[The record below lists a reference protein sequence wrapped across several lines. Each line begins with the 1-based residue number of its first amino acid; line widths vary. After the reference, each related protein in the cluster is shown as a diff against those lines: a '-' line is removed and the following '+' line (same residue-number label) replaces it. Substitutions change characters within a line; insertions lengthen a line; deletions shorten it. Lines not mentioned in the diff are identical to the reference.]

1 MLPYD
6 DLLALTNA
14 FELYLGNPLSQDT
27 PVNFHD
33 SLVHDEQETLAWPQ
47 IKFIQQ
53 WGFMEYLIP
62 DELGGKFTALD
73 ELYFIVKSI
82 GRRDLTTAIAL
93 GISCL
98 AALPVWIAGTRE
110 QKQFIA
116 DSFRRGEAG
125 AFALTEEAHGSDSAA
140 NEVHAIPCAE
150 GWLLSGSK
158 WCINFATLSQFATI
172 VCRTHKQGGPL
183 GFSVFLLDKSQI
195 KAGFAPI
202 PKLPTHGVKG
212 LDISG
217 FSLDEVCVPTNAL
230 VGSEKRGLEIA
241 YKTLQVSRALCGCFA
256 VSCADTALRLAL
268 SFSLQRKLYGK
279 PAYEILAVKQRLGEQ
294 FTQLLIADCT
304 TLAVLRACSILPEKL
319 SLWSAITKFLVPQI
333 AEDIVEQSGVILG
346 ARAYLRTTDWAI
358 FQKIRRDVQVVG
370 LFDGSSQVNLS
381 LIAGNLLPQAG
392 MRGTSSGDNL
402 YKLEQI
408 FSLNKENI
416 AFNGTGLGLFMHTED
431 DILAGLRW
439 LKSESLEPLIMAVQ
453 AELDKLDK
461 QVLHLKK
468 QKLFEARSLEAFQLA
483 ERYCWI
489 FAASCCL
496 YFWHFNREVL
506 AKELQD
512 IEWITLAIQLILAKL
527 GVDSSIKSGLR
538 ESMSARLLAF
548 YEQNTM
554 FSVLP
559 TQLSR

>member
-1 MLPYD
+1 MHTYD

-14 FELYLGNPLSQDT
+14 FEVYLGNPFSQAT

-33 SLVHDEQETLAWPQ
+33 SLLFDEQEALAWPQ

-62 DELGGKFTALD
+62 HGLGGKFTALD

-98 AALPVWIAGTRE
+98 AALPVWISGTIK

-116 DSFRRGEAG
+116 DSFRRGESG
-125 AFALTEEAHGSDSAA
+125 AFALTEKDHGSDSAA
-140 NEVHAIPCAE
+140 NEVRAMPCSS

-172 VCRTHKQGGPL
+172 VCRTHEKGGPL

-195 KAGFAPI
+195 KAGFTPT
-202 PKLPTHGVKG
+202 PKLPTHGVRG

-217 FSLDEVCVPTNAL
+217 FTLNEVFIPTDAL

-241 YKTLQVSRALCGCFA
+241 YKTLQVSRALCACFA

-268 SFSLQRKLYGK
+268 SFSLQRQIYGK
-279 PAYEILAVKQRLGEQ
+279 SAYEIPAVKQRLGEQ
-294 FTQLLIADCT
+294 FAQLLIADCT
-304 TLAVLRACSILPEKL
+304 TLAVVRACSIMPEKL
-319 SLWSAITKFLVPQI
+319 SFWSAIIKFLVPQI
-333 AEDIVEQSGVILG
+333 AEDVVEQCGIVLG
-346 ARAYLRTTDWAI
+346 ARAYLRTTEWAI

-392 MRGTSSGDNL
+392 VRGTFSVNNL
-402 YKLEQI
+402 DKLEQI
-408 FSLNKENI
+408 FSLNKQI
-416 AFNGTGLGLFMHTED
+416 PDFNEKGLGLFMHSED
-431 DILAGLRW
+431 DILAGLSW
-439 LKSESLEPLIMAVQ
+439 LKFEPLEPLIAAIR
-453 AELDKLDK
+453 AEIDKLDK
-461 QVLHLKK
+461 EVLHLKE
-468 QKLFEARSLEAFQLA
+468 QKLFEVRGLDAFHLA

-496 YFWHFNREVL
+496 HFWYFNKDILV
-506 AKELQD
+506 KELQD
-512 IEWITLAIQLILAKL
+512 IEWLTLAIQLILGKL
-527 GVDSSIKSGLR
+527 GADSSIKSNLR
-538 ESMSARLLAF
+538 ESMSERLLAF
-548 YEQNTM
+548 YEQNIM